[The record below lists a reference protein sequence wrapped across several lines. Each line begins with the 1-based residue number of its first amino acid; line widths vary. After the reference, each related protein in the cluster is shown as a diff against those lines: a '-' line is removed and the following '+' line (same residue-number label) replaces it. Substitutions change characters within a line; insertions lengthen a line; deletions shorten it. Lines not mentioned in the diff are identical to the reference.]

1 MRSRGAR
8 QRGRICNFREASRR
22 SAPAAKARR
31 ISFPELWLR
40 ARMPHSRL
48 ASGVVRVATRAPRVS
63 DPVVSSADS
72 ELRAHVE
79 RVLSDHYELDSEI
92 GGGGMG
98 IVYRAKDRRLK
109 LTVAI
114 KLLPPELAFRS
125 DIKTRFLRE
134 AETAAQLS
142 HPNIVPIYTV
152 DETEGLVFFV
162 MAYVD
167 GENLAKRI
175 FERGVLP
182 ADEVRRIL
190 RDVADALAYAHER
203 GVVHRDIK
211 PDNIIIASQT
221 GRPMVT
227 DFGIARAVSDGDS
240 LLTATGMAIG
250 TPAYMSPEQAAGE
263 RTIDGRSDLYSLGI
277 VAYQMLAGEPPF
289 VAGSTPA
296 MLVKHISERP
306 IPVQQRRADV
316 PEDLARAVMLML
328 EKDPANRFPSA
339 AALVAALDT
348 GNMPAPPART
358 SGNTARSDYAAA
370 ENYASAAIRGQ
381 TARTSGDAAYAAAP
395 FVEAEIYSPTVE
407 DMTRW
412 EAMPVQK
419 FRRKLAPYLFVNGVI
434 VIASLVGDRDFF
446 GITVIWSIYIAFKYA
461 RLWADGYDWRD
472 VFRQPRERELL
483 EVVDGGV
490 TQVRA
495 LFDSKQRQQL
505 REEKRARRLARRTG
519 RASLDRSTGSAPS
532 LGSRSSTVGRASG
545 ANADLIGQSARD
557 RDEIG
562 RILETLPQAERGR
575 LSDVLRSSV
584 ALYEKIEALALSL
597 SSLERNLAPG
607 AKESVEAEISRL
619 EGAANPLEGAAS
631 DERVRRLAHLRRQ
644 RRAMADLVRRRDD
657 AAEKLET
664 CAIALQNMKLDMV
677 RLRAGTQTH
686 ENVTTLAVN
695 AMSLADSVD
704 SALYVADEMGRLGRR
719 SARSPAGP

>member
-1 MRSRGAR
+1 
-8 QRGRICNFREASRR
+8 
-22 SAPAAKARR
+22 
-31 ISFPELWLR
+31 
-40 ARMPHSRL
+40 
-48 ASGVVRVATRAPRVS
+48 VS

-79 RVLSDHYELDSEI
+79 RVLTDHYELDSEI
-92 GGGGMG
+92 GRGGMG

-109 LTVAI
+109 RTVAI

-152 DETEGLVFFV
+152 DETEGLVYFV

-182 ADEVRRIL
+182 TEEVRRIL

-211 PDNIIIASQT
+211 PDNIIIAAQT

-240 LLTATGMAIG
+240 RLTATGMAIG

-306 IPVQQRRADV
+306 LPIQQRRADM
-316 PEDLARAVMLML
+316 PEDLARAVMLLL

-339 AALVAALDT
+339 SALVAALDT
-348 GNMPAPPART
+348 GNIPSIAPRT
-358 SGNTARSDYAAA
+358 SGAAA
-370 ENYASAAIRGQ
+370 PSDFAASDGYGATSSRAQ
-381 TARTSGDAAYAAAP
+381 SNRTSGDAGYAPAHFAD
-395 FVEAEIYSPTVE
+395 AEIFSPTVE
-407 DMTRW
+407 DMARW
-412 EAMPVQK
+412 EAEPVQK

-434 VIASLVGDRDFF
+434 VIASLVGERDYFF
-446 GITVIWSIYIAFKYA
+446 FTVIWSIYMAFKYA
-461 RLWADGYDWRD
+461 KLWADGYDWRD

-483 EVVDGGV
+483 EVVDDGLGR
-490 TQVRA
+490 VRA
-495 LFDSKQRQQL
+495 LFDSKQRNRL
-505 REEKRARRLARRTG
+505 REEKRARRLARRAG
-519 RASLDRSTGSAPS
+519 RISVERSPSAFASTNSRMSGGMA
-532 LGSRSSTVGRASG
+532 LGSGRS
-545 ANADLIGQSARD
+545 ADVVAQAARD
-557 RDEIG
+557 RDEIR
-562 RILETLPQAERGR
+562 RILDTLPPTERAR
-575 LSDVLRSSV
+575 LSDVLRSSL
-584 ALYEKIEALALSL
+584 ALYDKIEALALSL
-597 SSLERNLAPG
+597 SSIERSLAPG
-607 AKESVEAEISRL
+607 AKESVDAEISRL

-644 RRAMADLVRRRDD
+644 RRAMADLVRRRDE

-664 CAIALQNMKLDMV
+664 CAIALNNMRLDMV

-695 AMSLADSVD
+695 AMSLAESVD
-704 SALYVADEMGRLGRR
+704 SALYVADEMGRLGQRR
-719 SARSPAGP
+719 SARSTAGP

>member
-1 MRSRGAR
+1 
-8 QRGRICNFREASRR
+8 
-22 SAPAAKARR
+22 
-31 ISFPELWLR
+31 
-40 ARMPHSRL
+40 
-48 ASGVVRVATRAPRVS
+48 VS

-79 RVLSDHYELDSEI
+79 RVLSDHYQVDSEI
-92 GGGGMG
+92 GRGGMG
-98 IVYRAKDRRLK
+98 IVYRAKDKRLK
-109 LTVAI
+109 RTVAI

-152 DETEGLVFFV
+152 DETEGLVFFS

-182 ADEVRRIL
+182 CDEVRRIL

-240 LLTATGMAIG
+240 RLTATGMAIG

-306 IPVQQRRADV
+306 IPVQQRRADM
-316 PEDLARAVMLML
+316 PEDLARSVMLLL

-339 AALVAALDT
+339 SALVAALDT
-348 GNMPAPPART
+348 GNVPMPAART
-358 SGNTARSDYAAA
+358 SGSAAPSDYG
-370 ENYASAAIRGQ
+370 SAADSYSSSTGRGQ
-381 TARTSGDAAYAAAP
+381 TNRTSGDVGYAPVPYGESDAAL
-395 FVEAEIYSPTVE
+395 YSPTVE
-407 DMTRW
+407 DMARW
-412 EAMPVQK
+412 EAPAVQK

-434 VIASLVGDRDFF
+434 VIASLVGDRDYF
-446 GITVIWSIYIAFKYA
+446 GITVIWSIYMAFKYA
-461 RLWADGYDWRD
+461 KLWADGYDWRD

-483 EVVDGGV
+483 EVIDDGVRGV
-490 TQVRA
+490 RSI
-495 LFDSKQRQQL
+495 FDSKQRNRI
-505 REEKRARRLARRTG
+505 REERRARKIARRSG
-519 RASLDRSTGSAPS
+519 
-532 LGSRSSTVGRASG
+532 GSRSTLERPVTSAGNSAPRSSRTSHGSGR
-545 ANADLIGQSARD
+545 NADLIGQAARD
-557 RDEIG
+557 RDEIS
-562 RILETLPQAERGR
+562 RILETLPPAERSR

-597 SSLERNLAPG
+597 SAIERSVTPG
-607 AKESVEAEISRL
+607 AQESVESEIERL

-631 DERVRRLAHLRRQ
+631 DERVRRLAQLRRQ
-644 RRAMADLVRRRDD
+644 RRATADLVKRRDE

-664 CAIALQNMKLDMV
+664 CALALQNMRLDMV
-677 RLRAGTQTH
+677 RLRAGAQTH

-695 AMSLADSVD
+695 AMSLAESVD
-704 SALYVADEMGRLGRR
+704 SALYVADEMGRIGRR
-719 SARSPAGP
+719 SSARSTAGP

>member
-1 MRSRGAR
+1 M
-8 QRGRICNFREASRR
+8 
-22 SAPAAKARR
+22 
-31 ISFPELWLR
+31 
-40 ARMPHSRL
+40 
-48 ASGVVRVATRAPRVS
+48 S

-92 GGGGMG
+92 GRGGMG

-109 LTVAI
+109 RTVAI

-167 GENLAKRI
+167 GDNLAKRI

-182 ADEVRRIL
+182 SDEVRRIL

-221 GRPMVT
+221 ARPMVT

-240 LLTATGMAIG
+240 RLTATGMAIG

-306 IPVQQRRADV
+306 IPVQQRRADM
-316 PEDLARAVMLML
+316 PEDLARAVMLLL

-339 AALVAALDT
+339 SALVAALDT
-348 GNMPAPPART
+348 GNVPMPSART
-358 SGNTARSDYAAA
+358 SGGTGPSNFTPGGDS
-370 ENYASAAIRGQ
+370 YASSTGRGQ
-381 TARTSGDAAYAAAP
+381 ASRAGGDMGYAP
-395 FVEAEIYSPTVE
+395 VPYDDAELYSPTVE
-407 DMTRW
+407 DMARW
-412 EAMPVQK
+412 EAPAVQK

-434 VIASLVGDRDFF
+434 VIASLVGDRDYF
-446 GITVIWSIYIAFKYA
+446 GITVIWSIFMAFKYA
-461 RLWADGYDWRD
+461 KLWADGYDWRD

-483 EVVDGGV
+483 EVIDEGV
-490 TQVRA
+490 RGVRSI
-495 LFDSKQRQQL
+495 FDSKQRNRL
-505 REEKRARRLARRTG
+505 REERRARKIARRSG
-519 RASLDRSTGSAPS
+519 RSTSERPIASTGNSV
-532 LGSRSSTVGRASG
+532 SRVGRIPQGSG
-545 ANADLIGQSARD
+545 RNTDLIAQAAHD
-557 RDEIG
+557 RDEIA
-562 RILETLPQAERGR
+562 RILDTLPPAERNR

-597 SSLERNLAPG
+597 SAIERSLAPG
-607 AKESVEAEISRL
+607 AQESVEAEIERL

-631 DERVRRLAHLRRQ
+631 DERVRRLAQLRRQ
-644 RRAMADLVRRRDD
+644 RRAMADLIKRRNE

-664 CAIALQNMKLDMV
+664 CALALQNMRLDMV
-677 RLRAGTQTH
+677 RLRAGAQTH

-695 AMSLADSVD
+695 AMSLAESVD
-704 SALYVADEMGRLGRR
+704 SALYVADEMSRLGRR
-719 SARSPAGP
+719 SSARSTAGP

>member
-1 MRSRGAR
+1 
-8 QRGRICNFREASRR
+8 
-22 SAPAAKARR
+22 
-31 ISFPELWLR
+31 
-40 ARMPHSRL
+40 
-48 ASGVVRVATRAPRVS
+48 VS

-79 RVLSDHYELDSEI
+79 RVLSDHYELDLEI
-92 GGGGMG
+92 GRGGMG

-109 LTVAI
+109 RTVAI
-114 KLLPPELAFRS
+114 KILPPELAFRS

-152 DETEGLVFFV
+152 DETEGLVYFV

-182 ADEVRRIL
+182 TDEVRRIV

-211 PDNIIIASQT
+211 PDNIIIAVQT

-240 LLTATGMAIG
+240 RLTATGMAIG

-263 RTIDGRSDLYSLGI
+263 RSIDGRSDLYSLGI
-277 VAYQMLAGEPPF
+277 VAYQMLVGEPPF

-306 IPVQQRRADV
+306 TPVQQRRADM
-316 PEDLARAVMLML
+316 PDDLARAVMLLL

-339 AALVAALDT
+339 SALVAALDT
-348 GNMPAPPART
+348 GNVPQLNRT
-358 SGNTARSDYAAA
+358 SSSTGRADAYGSSPDTEPQSNRGSRDALYAPQ
-370 ENYASAAIRGQ
+370 YA
-381 TARTSGDAAYAAAP
+381 DMELYA
-395 FVEAEIYSPTVE
+395 PTTE
-407 DMTRW
+407 DLARW
-412 EAMPVQK
+412 ESPPVQK
-419 FRRKLAPYLFVNGVI
+419 FRKKLAPYLFVNAVI
-434 VIASLVGDRDFF
+434 VIASLVGDRDYF
-446 GITVIWSIYIAFKYA
+446 GITVLWSIYMAFKYA
-461 RLWADGYDWRD
+461 KLWADGYDWRD

-483 EVVDGGV
+483 EVVDTGV

-495 LFDSKQRQQL
+495 IFDSKQRL
-505 REEKRARRLARRTG
+505 RLKEERRARKLARRSGRTALERPSTATAAASRLGGTGGRGTG
-519 RASLDRSTGSAPS
+519 RS
-532 LGSRSSTVGRASG
+532 
-545 ANADLIGQSARD
+545 ADLLAQAAHD
-557 RDEIG
+557 RDEIA
-562 RILETLPQAERGR
+562 RILDTLPAGDRVR
-575 LSDVLRSSV
+575 LSEVLRSSK

-597 SSLERNLAPG
+597 SALERSLAPG
-607 AKESVEAEISRL
+607 AKESVDAEITRL

-644 RRAMADLVRRRDD
+644 RRAMADLVKRRDE

-664 CAIALQNMKLDMV
+664 CALALQNMRLDMV
-677 RLRAGTQTH
+677 RLRAGAQTH

-695 AMSLADSVD
+695 ALSLAESVD
-704 SALYVADEMGRLGRR
+704 SALYVADEMGRIGRR
-719 SARSPAGP
+719 SSARSTAGP